1 MPERRTRTAPPELV
15 RELSAEGE
23 ALAAAREMVEDLAD
37 LSRPAR
43 DDLALLITEL
53 VGNSLRHAGL
63 GPDDLIRVRIARL
76 RGSVRVEVADSG
88 PGFSPVRER
97 PGQLQTSGR
106 GLYLVDQVADRWG
119 VELKGE
125 TCVWFEL
132 WVGDSRTRH
141 RLQAPDHVIAPA
153 DLGIL
158 SPSQL
163 KEYLGALTRD
173 ERAVSAERGA
183 VHQRIRE
190 VRDELDRRGMSR

>member
-1 MPERRTRTAPPELV
+1 MPERTSRTAPPELV
-15 RELSAEGE
+15 RDLAAEGE
-23 ALAAAREMVEDLAD
+23 ALATAREMVETLDD

-43 DDLALLITEL
+43 DDLALLVTEL

-63 GPDDLIRVRIARL
+63 GSDDVIRVRISRL
-76 RGSVRVEVADSG
+76 RGSVRVEVADAG

-97 PGQLQTSGR
+97 PGRSQTSGR
-106 GLYLVDQVADRWG
+106 GLYLVEQVADRWG
-119 VELKGE
+119 VEIKGE

-132 WVGDSRTRH
+132 WIGDSRTRH
-141 RLQAPDHVIAPA
+141 RLRAPDHVGAPA
-153 DLGIL
+153 NLDIL

-183 VHQRIRE
+183 VHLRIRE
-190 VRDELDRRGMSR
+190 AREELDRRGMHA

>member
-1 MPERRTRTAPPELV
+1 MPERASRTAPPELV
-15 RELSAEGE
+15 RELVAEGE
-23 ALAAAREMVEDLAD
+23 ALAAAREMVESLDD

-63 GPDDLIRVRIARL
+63 GPDDVIRVRISRL
-76 RGSVRVEVADSG
+76 RGSVRVEVADGG
-88 PGFSPVRER
+88 PGFSAVLER
-97 PGQLQTSGR
+97 PGRAQTGGR
-106 GLYLVDQVADRWG
+106 GLYLVEQVADRWG
-119 VELKGE
+119 VEIKGE

-132 WVGDSRTRH
+132 WTGDSRTRH
-141 RLQAPDHVIAPA
+141 RLRAPDHVVAPA
-153 DLGIL
+153 DLDIL

-173 ERAVSAERGA
+173 ERALSAERGA

-190 VRDELDRRGMSR
+190 ARDELDRRGMQA